1 MQFSVISKIK
11 VLLVAIIAMSLIFA
25 PSCFATDDACDVAG
39 FDDPLICG
47 SGGGDEESE
56 LQGRIKSALTTVY
69 TWVGIIAVIVIVIG
83 GILYMTSAGNPEKAK
98 TAKNAIMYAVI
109 GLVVTLMAFA
119 ITTLVIDAIDGKT
132 PTSSGGGGGGGA
144 GGGGGGGGGGG
155 SSDRT
160 AVRGVKMTLSAGT
173 LTVGESGTANASVI
187 PDYAKDKTIKYTS
200 SKEAVATIDKNG
212 KIKAKKAG
220 KTTIKATSGNGKSAS
235 KTLTVVKQVEAE
247 SVKIKEGDVTVAV
260 GKTTTLT
267 AEISPKNTANKTIT
281 WSSNK
286 TDIATV
292 DKNGKVKGI
301 KAGTAK
307 ITAKTSNGKKDTVK
321 VTVSKDAV
329 GDGGKSIDT
338 SSRHKIGNALAVMH
352 AANDGDISKVKQA
365 GEKKYYAVECD
376 VFTKNNKYHCLH
388 DSKYISSKNPTLD
401 ETVRVAKQHGMR
413 LILDHVYDSSAKKV
427 AQYIK
432 NNDLQGWIIVQIY
445 KKKTDAS
452 DIIGIMK
459 TMNGVVGS
467 KLEYFGCHM
476 LSMSATGYKSHAS
489 EIKNLGMTAVN
500 VQTGKD
506 SAMQEIKG
514 AGFDLSVF
522 TWTSYGN
529 NAISKYNGSPYNAKY
544 MMTNNVSVN

>member
-1 MQFSVISKIK
+1 
-11 VLLVAIIAMSLIFA
+11 MSLIFA

-47 SGGGDEESE
+47 SDGDDEEGE
-56 LQGRIKSALTTVY
+56 LQGRIKGALTTVY

-132 PTSSGGGGGGGA
+132 PTSAGGGGGGGA
-144 GGGGGGGGGGG
+144 GGGGGGAGGGAGGGGGGG

-247 SVKIKEGDVTVAV
+247 SIKIKEGDVTVAV

-329 GDGGKSIDT
+329 GDGGKSTDT

-352 AANDGDISKVKQA
+352 AANNGDISKVKQA

-376 VFTKNNKYHCLH
+376 VLLRGSTLYCAHGT
-388 DSKYISSKNPTLD
+388 SSYSSSKSPTLS
-401 ETVRVAKQHGMR
+401 ETIKVAKQYGMKV
-413 LILDHVYDSSAKKV
+413 ILDHVGSKNMNETASFIKSNGLTGLSMVQLYDYSKSGNASGMISVMKSM
-427 AQYIK
+427 
-432 NNDLQGWIIVQIY
+432 NN
-445 KKKTDAS
+445 T
-452 DIIGIMK
+452 
-459 TMNGVVGS
+459 VGT
-467 KLEYFGCHM
+467 KLEYWGCHM
-476 LSMSATGYKSHAS
+476 GDLKYSAYKSKAS
-489 EIKNLGMTAVN
+489 ELRNLGLTTVN
-500 VQTGKD
+500 VNIGLKD
-506 SAMQEIKG
+506 AMNTVKSG
-514 AGFDLSVF
+514 GFALSVF
-522 TWTSYGN
+522 TWGSF
-529 NAISKYNGSPYNAKY
+529 SKDQITTYTGSPYNAKY

>member
-1 MQFSVISKIK
+1 
-11 VLLVAIIAMSLIFA
+11 MSLIFA

-144 GGGGGGGGGGG
+144 GGGGGGGGGG

-247 SVKIKEGDVTVAV
+247 SIKIKEGDVTVAV

-401 ETVRVAKQHGMR
+401 ETVRVAKQYGMR